1 MSTASEVRP
10 IALADGRRRAIFEI
24 LRNKPCTV
32 AEIAATQIVVKKLFH
47 AAPDQIRPNS
57 LDQPIE
63 KARA

>member
-1 MSTASEVRP
+1 MSVSPRSSGARSQAIKSP
-10 IALADGRRRAIFEI
+10 MIAVG
-24 LRNKPCTV
+24 T